1 MKYNVIRNKSY
12 DFKNESYSSSYPNI
26 HKYPATMLPQLG
38 IKILKELNISKGKML
53 DPYCGSG
60 SSFSSGLECG
70 INFIYGYDINP
81 LAALIS
87 NVKFTKISINSLVST
102 KKIFEE
108 KILNFNIKNKVPI
121 FEKPSVTNIDFW
133 FSEEIIYKLQILKY
147 FINEIKNPKIKNF
160 FLIPFSETVRDCSY
174 TRKNEFKLYKMKQ
187 DEIFKFSPNVFDIY
201 LEKLNKLILV
211 YKNFYL
217 PKLIG
222 NINIKI
228 ECSKLL
234 VKKDFYDV
242 VLTSPPYGDSKTTV
256 AYGQFSTLSNEWMD
270 INYARKIDRLSMGG
284 VKSKLLINEGLIS
297 GYISKIS
304 SIDNKRALEVSSFY
318 NDLEESIKNVSYS
331 LKKYGKVIYIV
342 GNRRVKNI
350 ELPTDQFV
358 AEKFEENGLKH
369 LLTYKRAIN
378 SKSMPSK
385 NSPTNKKGKTENTIL
400 YEYIIVCEK

>member
-87 NVKFTKISINSLVST
+87 NVKFTKISINLLAST
-102 KKIFEE
+102 RKIFEE
-108 KILNFNIKNKVPI
+108 KILNFNIKNEVLI

-147 FINEIKNPKIKNF
+147 FINEINNPKIKNF

-222 NINIKI
+222 NVNIKI

-284 VKSKLLINEGLIS
+284 VKSKLLINKGLIS
-297 GYISKIS
+297 NYISKIS

>member
-87 NVKFTKISINSLVST
+87 NVKFTKISINLLAST
-102 KKIFEE
+102 RKIFEE
-108 KILNFNIKNKVPI
+108 KILNFNIKNEALI

-147 FINEIKNPKIKNF
+147 FINEIKNPKIKKF

-222 NINIKI
+222 NVNIKI

-284 VKSKLLINEGLIS
+284 VKSKLLINKGLIS
-297 GYISKIS
+297 NYISKIS

>member
-1 MKYNVIRNKSY
+1 MKYNVIRNESY
-12 DFKNESYSSSYPNI
+12 DFKNESYSSLYPNI

-87 NVKFTKISINSLVST
+87 NVKFTKIPVNSLVSAR
-102 KKIFEE
+102 KIFEE
-108 KILNFNIKNKVPI
+108 KILDFIIKNDATI

-133 FSEEIIYKLQILKY
+133 FSDKTIYKLQVLKY
-147 FINEIKNPKIKNF
+147 FINEIKDKKLKNF

-174 TRKNEFKLYKMKQ
+174 TRKNEFKLYRMKEN
-187 DEIFKFSPNVFDIY
+187 EIFKFAPNVFNVY
-201 LEKLNKLILV
+201 LDKLYKLIFV

-228 ECSKLL
+228 ECSKLS
-234 VKKDFYDV
+234 VKKDFYDI

-270 INYARKIDRLSMGG
+270 IDYARKIDSLSMGG
-284 VKSKLLINEGLIS
+284 IKSKLLINKGLIS
-297 GYISKIS
+297 NYISKIN

-331 LKKYGKVIYIV
+331 LKKGGKVIYIV

-385 NSPTNKKGKTENTIL
+385 NSPTNKKGETKNTIL

>member
-87 NVKFTKISINSLVST
+87 NVKFTKISINLLAST
-102 KKIFEE
+102 RKIFEE
-108 KILNFNIKNKVPI
+108 KILNFNIKNEALI

-222 NINIKI
+222 NVNIKI

-284 VKSKLLINEGLIS
+284 VKSKLLINKGLIS
-297 GYISKIS
+297 NYISKIS